1 MEPESPLRRA
11 ADIDGQL
18 TALANRIAERWK
30 QAAEQK
36 TTPVAIRKRVIELAI
51 QKIGHLDL
59 NVSAMASIAQ
69 EQFKSLSADLG
80 LHDFSEDTIK
90 RDIVKARSDG
100 RGSSKV
106 PKPKMSQKKRQQS
119 VRAGHAEKTPVS
131 RDVPGD
137 DPRIAG
143 QANMFGAD

>member
-1 MEPESPLRRA
+1 MEPENRLKHT
-11 ADIDGQL
+11 ADSDGQL
-18 TALANRIAERWK
+18 IAIAVRIAERWK

-36 TTPVAIRKRVIELAI
+36 TTPVAIRKRVIALAI
-51 QKIGHLDL
+51 EKSGDLEL
-59 NVSAMASIAQ
+59 NVSAMASIVQ
-69 EQFKSLSADLG
+69 EQFKLLSADLG
-80 LHDFSEDTIK
+80 LRDFSEDTIK
-90 RDIVKARSDG
+90 RDIVRVRSDG

-131 RDVPGD
+131 RDAPGD
-137 DPRIAG
+137 DHRIAS